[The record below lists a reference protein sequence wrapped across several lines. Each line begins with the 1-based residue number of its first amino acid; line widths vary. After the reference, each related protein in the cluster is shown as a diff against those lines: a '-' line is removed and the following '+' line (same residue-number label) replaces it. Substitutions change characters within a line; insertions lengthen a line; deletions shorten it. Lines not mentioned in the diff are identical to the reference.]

1 MGLTSDFKGPSPI
14 VDSKEAT
21 ALDNLTKRYDKLI
34 EPSMIAKLG
43 TKAGQLVPEKVK
55 QIGSDIGLSITE
67 KELYVQ
73 MMNIIGSGFKA
84 VEEQAVRFS
93 VSEKYILDKINKTF
107 PHYQLETLSE
117 ICLVRSY
124 DLAKIV
130 NGYRGRDTFA
140 TMLEGGGTGAFGFW
154 GLPFNIVLSTFLYFR
169 AVQSIAMF
177 YGYDV
182 KNDYAEM
189 VIASDVFTSS
199 LSPAQNDVNNEAT
212 SIIGKIMV
220 MSQAAVVKQTA
231 KKTWTDM
238 AARGGVPLLLTQMR
252 ALANKSAQKA
262 LQNVGA
268 KGLEN
273 SLFKEAFEQIGRKLT
288 LKTIGKAVPVVSGV
302 LGALIDTA
310 QMKKVLEFSDIFYHK
325 RFILE
330 KEDRV
335 YHLFE
340 NNNFVIDTEI
350 VSDEHEI
357 AKAGEP
363 VNGQD
368 ERRFQRRR

>member
-1 MGLTSDFKGPSPI
+1 MGSISDLTPPFPI
-14 VDSKEAT
+14 IDNKEAT
-21 ALDNLTKRYDKLI
+21 ALDNLTKRYNKLI
-34 EPSMIAKLG
+34 EPSVITKLG
-43 TKAGQLVPEKVK
+43 TKAGQLVPKKVK
-55 QIGSDIGLSITE
+55 QIGTDIGLSITE
-67 KELYVQ
+67 KELYTQ
-73 MMNIIGSGFKA
+73 MMNIVGSGFKA
-84 VEEQAVRFS
+84 VEEQAVRLS
-93 VSEKYILDKINKTF
+93 VSEKYILDKINKNY
-107 PHYQLETLSE
+107 PHYQIEKLDE

-130 NGYRGRDTFA
+130 NDYRGKDTLA
-140 TMLEGGGTGAFGFW
+140 AMIEGGGTGAFGFW

-182 KNDYAEM
+182 RNDYTEM
-189 VIASDVFTSS
+189 VIASDVFTTS

-238 AARGGVPLLLTQMR
+238 AARGGVPLLLAQMR

-288 LKTIGKAVPVVSGV
+288 LKTIGKAVPVASGV

-310 QMKKVLEFSDIFYHK
+310 QMKKVLEFSDIFYQK
-325 RFILE
+325 RFIME
-330 KEDRV
+330 KENRV
-335 YHLFE
+335 YHLCE
-340 NNNFVIDTEI
+340 KNEFVIDAEI
-350 VSDEHEI
+350 ISDEY
-357 AKAGEP
+357 
-363 VNGQD
+363 
-368 ERRFQRRR
+368 

>member
-1 MGLTSDFKGPSPI
+1 MGSISDLKPPVPI
-14 VDSKEAT
+14 IDNKET
-21 ALDNLTKRYDKLI
+21 TTLDNLTKRYNKWI
-34 EPSMIAKLG
+34 EPSVITKLG

-55 QIGSDIGLSITE
+55 QIGADIGLSITE
-67 KELYVQ
+67 KGLYTQ
-73 MMNIIGSGFKA
+73 MMNIVGNGFKA

-93 VSEKYILDKINKTF
+93 VNEKYILDKINKTY
-107 PHYQLETLSE
+107 PHYQIETLDE

-130 NGYRGRDTFA
+130 NDYRGNDILA
-140 TMLEGGGTGAFGFW
+140 AMIEGGGTGAFGFW

-182 KNDYAEM
+182 KNDYTEM

-238 AARGGVPLLLTQMR
+238 AARGGVPLLLAQMR

-273 SLFKEAFEQIGRKLT
+273 SLFKEVFEQIGRKLT
-288 LKTIGKAVPVVSGV
+288 LKTIGKSVPVASGV

-310 QMKKVLEFSDIFYHK
+310 QMKKVLEFSDIFYQK
-325 RFILE
+325 RFIME
-330 KEDRV
+330 KENRV
-335 YHLFE
+335 YYLCE
-340 NNNFVIDTEI
+340 KNEFVIDSEI
-350 VSDEHEI
+350 VS
-357 AKAGEP
+357 GEC
-363 VNGQD
+363 
-368 ERRFQRRR
+368 

>member
-368 ERRFQRRR
+368 

>member
-1 MGLTSDFKGPSPI
+1 MELTRDYKEPSPVI
-14 VDSKEAT
+14 DSKESN
-21 ALDNLTKRYDKLI
+21 ALDYLTKRYNKLI
-34 EPSMIAKLG
+34 EPGMIAKLG
-43 TKAGQLVPEKVK
+43 TKAGQLIPEKIK
-55 QIGSDIGLSITE
+55 KIGSDIELNITE
-67 KELYVQ
+67 KELYIQ
-73 MMNIIGSGFKA
+73 MMNIIATGFKA
-84 VEEQAVRFS
+84 LEEQAARFS
-93 VSEKYILDKINKTF
+93 VSEKTILKTINKSF
-107 PHYQLETLSE
+107 PIYQLKTFDE

-130 NGYRGRDTFA
+130 NDYRGKDTAFA
-140 TMLEGGGTGAFGFW
+140 AIEGGGTGAFGFW
-154 GLPFNIVLSTFLYFR
+154 GLPFNIVLSIFLYFR

-199 LSPAQNDVNNEAT
+199 LSPTQDDVNNAAT

-220 MSQAAVVKQTA
+220 MGQAAVVKQTA
-231 KKTWTDM
+231 KKTWIDM
-238 AARGGVPLLLTQMR
+238 AARGGVPLLLAQLR

-288 LKTIGKAVPVVSGV
+288 LKTIGKAVPVFSGV
-302 LGALIDTA
+302 IGALIDTA
-310 QMKKVLEFSDIFYHK
+310 QMKKVLEFSDIFYQK

-335 YHLFE
+335 YHLLGKDG
-340 NNNFVIDTEI
+340 FVMDAII
-350 VSDEHEI
+350 VDEE
-357 AKAGEP
+357 
-363 VNGQD
+363 Q
-368 ERRFQRRR
+368 

>member
-1 MGLTSDFKGPSPI
+1 M
-14 VDSKEAT
+14 
-21 ALDNLTKRYDKLI
+21 I
-34 EPSMIAKLG
+34 EPHLIAKFG
-43 TKAGQLVPEKVK
+43 TKAGQLVPDKVK
-55 QIGSDIGLSITE
+55 QIGADIGLSIAE
-67 KELYVQ
+67 KELYIQ
-73 MMNIIGSGFKA
+73 MMTIVGSGFKA
-84 VEEQAVRFS
+84 VEEQAVKFS

-124 DLAKIV
+124 DLAKVV
-130 NGYRGRDTFA
+130 NDYRGKDTFA
-140 TMLEGGGTGAFGFW
+140 AMLEGGGTGAFGFW

-182 KNDYAEM
+182 RNDYAEM

-199 LSPAQNDVNNEAT
+199 LSPTQNNVNNEAT

-220 MSQAAVVKQTA
+220 MSQAAVIKQTS

-238 AARGGVPLLLTQMR
+238 ATRGGVPLLLAQMR

-262 LQNVGA
+262 LQNAGA

-310 QMKKVLEFSDIFYHK
+310 QMKKVLEFSDIFYQK

-330 KEDRV
+330 KENRI
-335 YHLFE
+335 YHLCRKNIFLADSE
-340 NNNFVIDTEI
+340 VISED
-350 VSDEHEI
+350 H
-357 AKAGEP
+357 
-363 VNGQD
+363 
-368 ERRFQRRR
+368 

>member
-1 MGLTSDFKGPSPI
+1 MGTTRDFKEPSPI
-14 VDSKEAT
+14 IDSKET
-21 ALDNLTKRYDKLI
+21 ITLDNLTKRYNKLTA
-34 EPSMIAKLG
+34 PSTIAKLG
-43 TKAGQLVPEKVK
+43 TKAGQLVPEKAK
-55 QIGSDIGLSITE
+55 QIGNDIGLSITE
-67 KELYVQ
+67 KELYIQ

-84 VEEQAVRFS
+84 VEEQAARFS
-93 VSEKYILDKINKTF
+93 VSEKYIIDKINKTF
-107 PHYQLETLSE
+107 PYYQLETLDE
-117 ICLVRSY
+117 ICLARSY

-130 NGYRGRDTFA
+130 NDYRGKDTFA
-140 TMLEGGGTGAFGFW
+140 AMIEGGGTGAFGFW

-182 KNDYAEM
+182 KNDYTEM

-238 AARGGVPLLLTQMR
+238 AARGGVPLLLAQMR

-302 LGALIDTA
+302 VGALIDTA
-310 QMKKVLEFSDIFYHK
+310 QMKKVLEFSDIFYQK
-325 RFILE
+325 RFIFE
-330 KEDRV
+330 KENRV
-335 YHLFE
+335 FRLLGGNDIILDGE
-340 NNNFVIDTEI
+340 TTNN
-350 VSDEHEI
+350 EH
-357 AKAGEP
+357 
-363 VNGQD
+363 
-368 ERRFQRRR
+368 

>member
-1 MGLTSDFKGPSPI
+1 MGLTSDFKEPSPI
-14 VDSKEAT
+14 IDSKET
-21 ALDNLTKRYDKLI
+21 ITLDNLTKRYNKLI

-73 MMNIIGSGFKA
+73 MMNIIGSGFKT

-130 NGYRGRDTFA
+130 NDYRGRDTFA
-140 TMLEGGGTGAFGFW
+140 AMLEGGGTGAFGFW

-238 AARGGVPLLLTQMR
+238 AARGGVPLLLAQMR

-262 LQNVGA
+262 LQNAGA

-335 YHLFE
+335 YRLFE
-340 NNNFVIDTEI
+340 NNNLVIDTEI
-350 VSDEHEI
+350 VSDEH
-357 AKAGEP
+357 
-363 VNGQD
+363 
-368 ERRFQRRR
+368 

>member
-1 MGLTSDFKGPSPI
+1 M
-14 VDSKEAT
+14 
-21 ALDNLTKRYDKLI
+21 
-34 EPSMIAKLG
+34 
-43 TKAGQLVPEKVK
+43 
-55 QIGSDIGLSITE
+55 
-67 KELYVQ
+67 
-73 MMNIIGSGFKA
+73 
-84 VEEQAVRFS
+84 
-93 VSEKYILDKINKTF
+93 
-107 PHYQLETLSE
+107 
-117 ICLVRSY
+117 RSY

-130 NGYRGRDTFA
+130 NDYRGKDIFVA
-140 TMLEGGGTGAFGFW
+140 MIEGGGTGAFGFW

-182 KNDYAEM
+182 KNDYTEM

-212 SIIGKIMV
+212 NIIFKIMA

-238 AARGGVPLLLTQMR
+238 AARGGIPLLLAQMR

-288 LKTIGKAVPVVSGV
+288 LKTIGKFVPVASGV
-302 LGALIDTA
+302 VGALIDTA
-310 QMKKVLEFSDIFYHK
+310 QMKKVLEFSDIFYQK
-325 RFILE
+325 RFIFE
-330 KEDRV
+330 KENRV
-335 YHLFE
+335 FRLLEE
-340 NNNFVIDTEI
+340 NDIIN
-350 VSDEHEI
+350 
-357 AKAGEP
+357 
-363 VNGQD
+363 
-368 ERRFQRRR
+368 RC

>member
-1 MGLTSDFKGPSPI
+1 MGSTSDFKEPSPMI
-14 VDSKEAT
+14 DRKET
-21 ALDNLTKRYDKLI
+21 IALGNLTKRYNKLI
-34 EPSMIAKLG
+34 EPSAMAKLG
-43 TKAGQLVPEKVK
+43 TKAGQLVPEKLK
-55 QIGSDIGLSITE
+55 QIGSEIGLSITE
-67 KELYVQ
+67 KELYTQ
-73 MMNIIGSGFKA
+73 MMNIIGSGFKT
-84 VEEQAVRFS
+84 VEEQAAKLS
-93 VSEKYILDKINKTF
+93 VSEKYILDKVNKAF
-107 PHYQLETLSE
+107 PGYDLETLDE

-124 DLAKIV
+124 NLAKIV
-130 NGYRGRDTFA
+130 NDYREKDTFA
-140 TMLEGGGTGAFGFW
+140 AMLEGGGTGAFGFW

-199 LSPAQNDVNNEAT
+199 LSPAQNAANNEVT

-238 AARGGVPLLLTQMR
+238 AARGSVPLLLAQMR

-273 SLFKEAFEQIGRKLT
+273 SLFKETFEQIGRKLT
-288 LKTIGKAVPVVSGV
+288 LKTIGKAVPAVSGV
-302 LGALIDTA
+302 IGAFIDTA
-310 QMKKVLEFSDIFYHK
+310 QMKKVLEFSDIFYQK

-330 KEDRV
+330 KKDRV
-335 YHLFE
+335 YQLLGK
-340 NNNFVIDTEI
+340 NDSVIDAEI
-350 VSDEHEI
+350 VNNE
-357 AKAGEP
+357 
-363 VNGQD
+363 Q
-368 ERRFQRRR
+368 

>member
-1 MGLTSDFKGPSPI
+1 MRTTKDFREPAPI
-14 VDSKEAT
+14 IDSKEAI
-21 ALDNLTKRYDKLI
+21 ALDNLTKRYSKLI
-34 EPSMIAKLG
+34 EPSVIVKLG
-43 TKAGQLVPEKVK
+43 EKAGQLVPTKIK
-55 QIGSDIGLSITE
+55 QIGNDIGLSITE
-67 KELYVQ
+67 KELYAQ
-73 MMNIIGSGFKA
+73 IMSIIGNGFKA
-84 VEEQAVRFS
+84 IEEQAVKFS
-93 VSEKYILDKINKTF
+93 VSEKHIMDKINKTF
-107 PHYQLETLSE
+107 PHYRLETLDE

-130 NGYRGRDTFA
+130 NNYRGQDTFA
-140 TMLEGGGTGAFGFW
+140 AVVEGGGTGAFGFW
-154 GLPFNIVLSTFLYFR
+154 GLPFNIVFSTFLYFR

-177 YGYDV
+177 YEYDV

-238 AARGGVPLLLTQMR
+238 AARGGVPLLLAQMR

-273 SLFKEAFEQIGRKLT
+273 SLFKEAYEQIGRKLT

-310 QMKKVLEFSDIFYHK
+310 QMKKVLEFSDIFYQK

-330 KEDRV
+330 KENRV
-335 YHLFE
+335 YHLFGKD
-340 NNNFVIDTEI
+340 NLVIDAEI
-350 VSDEHEI
+350 ISDE
-357 AKAGEP
+357 
-363 VNGQD
+363 Q
-368 ERRFQRRR
+368 